1 MKTTNM
7 RFGDFI
13 RYKRIHDKRELT
25 LKDVADKLGFSL
37 SLLSDIEQ
45 GRRKPFNSEKID
57 LFCKYLELSNEDRNL
72 MYDLAARDRK
82 EIPSDLDDIMMYSE
96 IGNMARYALRQ
107 SNAGIVTE
115 EDWKKFIREIDK
127 KRGQKYD

>member
-1 MKTTNM
+1 M

-82 EIPSDLDDIMMYSE
+82 EIPSDLEDIMRYSE
-96 IGNMARYALRQ
+96 IGNMAR
-107 SNAGIVTE
+107 
-115 EDWKKFIREIDK
+115 
-127 KRGQKYD
+127 